1 MAKLKELREKQFLT
15 QEELAKMA
23 ETTTNT
29 VNRLENG
36 KQQPRFGT
44 RKKIARA
51 LNVEPA
57 EIDF

>member
-1 MAKLKELREKQFLT
+1 M
-15 QEELAKMA
+15 
-23 ETTTNT
+23 
-29 VNRLENG
+29 ENG

-44 RKKIARA
+44 RRKIAKA